1 MLFPYLFFRCSQK
14 MQPFLHHKIIVR
26 KLKNGVILLLE
37 PLSHF
42 STVSL
47 AFYNK
52 LGSRDEAENEAG
64 YSHFVEHML
73 FKGNEKYSKDFLSL
87 KFDEM
92 GGYVNAY
99 TSREEVCIYNTIPNY
114 YLEDSIHL
122 MEQMFNR
129 SIFDDKELASEK
141 SVILNELNSTLED
154 PQDKLWEDFFANL
167 FPNYGL
173 GRPIIGYESVIQDV
187 TREKLITFY
196 HKNFTANNLIISI
209 AGNFNPDKITHLIE
223 DLTFRINYDC
233 SSGSKETKITS
244 EKFGFTK
251 MQSEHVHILAGSVI
265 KQTSHELNIKTNIL
279 STLLGDSFSSRLFKK
294 VRDELGLCYNIS
306 TQTDRLRNEILFS
319 IYFSVEQ
326 SKYNKAIEVVNEVI
340 CELLEHGLKEGE
352 LEKIKK
358 QNIGE
363 LLLTNDSLHRKMNSN
378 IYYHLLTDNKINQ
391 QKTIEFIKNIS
402 EEDIMSIAREFLVS
416 NKIYTQVLYK
426 KKVDMPIW
434 KF

>member
-1 MLFPYLFFRCSQK
+1 
-14 MQPFLHHKIIVR
+14 MQSLLQHKIIVR
-26 KLKNGVILLLE
+26 KPKNGVTLLLE
-37 PLSHF
+37 PLQHF

-73 FKGNEKYSKDFLSL
+73 FKGCEKYSKDFLSS

-92 GGYVNAY
+92 GGFVNAY
-99 TSREEVCIYNTIPNY
+99 TSREEVCIYNTVPNY

-129 SIFDDKELASEK
+129 SIFDDKELSSEK
-141 SVILNELNSTLED
+141 GVILTELNSTLED

-167 FPNYGL
+167 FPGNGL
-173 GRPIIGYESVIQDV
+173 GRPIIGYESTIQDA

-209 AGNFNPDKITHLIE
+209 AGDFNPDKITRLID
-223 DLTFRINYDC
+223 DLAFRTNYDYP
-233 SSGSKETKITS
+233 GSIKEIEVTS

-251 MQSEHVHILAGSVI
+251 MQSEHVHVLTGSVI
-265 KQTSHELNIKTNIL
+265 KQVSHELNIKTNIL

-306 TQTDRLRNEILFS
+306 TQSDRLRNEILFS

-326 SKYNKAIEVVNEVI
+326 SKYNKAVKAVNEVI
-340 CELLEHGLKEGE
+340 SELLEHGLKDGE

-363 LLLTNDSLHRKMNSN
+363 LLLTSDNLSRKMNSN
-378 IYYHLLTDNKINQ
+378 IYYHLLTDNKSNR
-391 QKTIEFIKNIS
+391 QKTIEFIESLS
-402 EEDIMSIAREFLVS
+402 EEDIMSLAHEFLAPD
-416 NKIYTQVLYK
+416 KMYTQVLYK
-426 KKVDMPIW
+426 KKVDMPTW
-434 KF
+434 TF